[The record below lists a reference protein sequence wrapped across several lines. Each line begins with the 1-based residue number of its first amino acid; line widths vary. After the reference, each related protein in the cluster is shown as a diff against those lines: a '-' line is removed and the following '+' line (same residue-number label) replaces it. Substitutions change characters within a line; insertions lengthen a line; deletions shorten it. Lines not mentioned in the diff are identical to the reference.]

1 MTARSRTCGK
11 APSTCSWQTDVAAR
25 GIDIPGVSHVY
36 NFELPEVAEAYVHRI
51 GRTARAGA
59 EGEAI
64 ALCAPE
70 EIGLFR
76 QIEKLIGIDI
86 TVAGGEIP
94 PMSAAA
100 GRAKRGGNRNGNSKP
115 GGKKPFRKQS
125 SSGANDNASEN
136 RRPPRRRRQNTRRD
150 AA

>member
-1 MTARSRTCGK
+1 MLVA
-11 APSTCSWQTDVAAR
+11 TDVAAR

-59 EGEAI
+59 DGEAV

-76 QIEKLIGIDI
+76 QIEKLIGIEI
-86 TVAGGEIP
+86 TVAGGDVP
-94 PMSAAA
+94 PMSAASS
-100 GRAKRGGNRNGNSKP
+100 GRAKRGGNRNSNGGNGKP